1 MTSQSLLLLAVNR
14 LSYRKHRFSKF
25 AANCHEEIVNLAV
38 VNLDITNSHVP
49 SLDYIEYIKYYK
61 FKKRYFWEDVMA
73 SKTN

>member
-49 SLDYIEYIKYYK
+49 SLDISSTSNTINYK
-61 FKKRYFWEDVMA
+61 FKKRY
-73 SKTN
+73 S